1 MLFIAIDGVYGCLC
15 VCVFLSVCFL
25 FGLCVL
31 KCCRSGI
38 YLHCWHSAEH
48 TKRIKKPIYS
58 NDKEKQWA
66 HDETPH
72 VLVLFFFFLLMHI
85 HIYAVFNEIPLPLRW
100 NNRMKSYLK
109 SLPCKTRQDLARLL
123 LTDMSEWAKRAEMYD
138 ISIYIWRMFEQMPHN
153 VIRYERNEL
162 STSHF
167 GQPLFAFITTTQKG
181 KENGKD
187 F

>member
-85 HIYAVFNEIPLPLRW
+85 HIYICGIQWNSIAITMKQPHEILFKILA
-100 NNRMKSYLK
+100 L
-109 SLPCKTRQDLARLL
+109 QDPARPSKAF
-123 LTDMSEWAKRAEMYD
+123 T
-138 ISIYIWRMFEQMPHN
+138 H
-153 VIRYERNEL
+153 RYEWVSQASWNVRYFDLYLANVWADA
-162 STSHF
+162 T
-167 GQPLFAFITTTQKG
+167 
-181 KENGKD
+181 
-187 F
+187 